1 MNRSK
6 FFIFKAF
13 ISISL
18 VFSCDSKTGDNK
30 NLIDHLLRN
39 DKESFGIIL
48 DNLKK
53 HEVQIIYTQ
62 INRDSANNPSFKSFY
77 FNVDPER
84 YFYPASTVK
93 MPVAFLALEKLQN
106 LNIKGLDRNTTFLTD
121 SAYHSQ
127 SAAMNDSTSENGLP
141 NIAHYIKKIF
151 IVSDN
156 DAYNRLYEFIG
167 QEEINRKL
175 RTKGYTSTR
184 LIHRLSIPL
193 SPEENQHTNPVR
205 FLNGDSV
212 IYEQPLVKSA
222 LNYQPDEKILKGK
235 AYVDNDG
242 QLIKAP
248 FDFTYKNF
256 MPLEEMQMML
266 RSVIFPETTKGVT
279 LSSDN
284 RDFVLKYMSQLPRET
299 LYPAY
304 DEEEYYDAYSKFLLF
319 GKSRRIPNNIRMF
332 NKIGQAYGYLID
344 NAYIIDF
351 DHNVEFL
358 LSAVIHVNNNE
369 TYNDGEY
376 EYDKIGYPFMQRL
389 GEVIHEYELNRPRAV
404 QPDLSPFKINYDK

>member
-6 FFIFKAF
+6 LFVINAF
-13 ISISL
+13 LSISL
-18 VFSCDSKTGDNK
+18 IFSCGSETNDNK
-30 NLIDHLLRN
+30 DLIENLLRN
-39 DKESFGIIL
+39 DKESFGVIL

-53 HEVQIIYTQ
+53 NEVQVIYTQ

-77 FNVDPER
+77 FNVDPKR

-93 MPVAFLALEKLQN
+93 MPAALLALEKLQN
-106 LNIKGLDRNTTFLTD
+106 LNIEGLDRNTTFLTD
-121 SAYHSQ
+121 SAYNGQ
-127 SAAMNDSTSENGLP
+127 SAVMNDSTSENELP

-175 RTKGYTSTR
+175 HAKGYTSTR

-193 SPEENQHTNPVR
+193 SLEENQHTNPVR
-205 FLNGDSV
+205 FLNGDSI
-212 IYEQPLVKSA
+212 IYEQPPVKSA
-222 LNYQPDEKILKGK
+222 LNYQPDEKILKGI
-235 AYVDNDG
+235 AYIDNDG
-242 QLIKAP
+242 QLIQAP

-266 RSVIFPETTKGVT
+266 RSVIFPETTEGVT

-284 RDFVLKYMSQLPRET
+284 RDFVLQYMSQLPRET
-299 LYPAY
+299 LYPEY
-304 DEEEYYDAYSKFLLF
+304 NEEEYYDAYSKFLLF
-319 GKSRRIPNNIRMF
+319 GESKKIPNTIRIF

-369 TYNDGEY
+369 TYNDGKY
-376 EYDKIGYPFMQRL
+376 EYDEIGFPFMQRL
-389 GEVIHEYELNRPRAV
+389 GEVIHEYELNRSRAV
-404 QPDLSPFKINYDK
+404 QPDLSQFRINYDK